1 MMKVYLDNNRATML
15 DTQVIEAMQPLY
27 TEHYADPVAIH
38 AEGTESQRLRDQA
51 YAKIRASL
59 HATEAD
65 MLIIGADPDALQ
77 SKLLLAFYMHTIMT
91 GQKNH
96 LILSAHAS
104 AAVHQTAA
112 YIASQG
118 CHVTVLPL
126 TSDGIV
132 DIALLKQTITPKT
145 ALVSI
150 PMADAQSGAII
161 PLDEVSQICKE
172 SAVPLHTDASHLV
185 GKLPIDVQML
195 DIDYLTLSAKTMHGP
210 GGTALLFVKA
220 GHALPNLTQPNHDHA
235 GIVGL
240 GKALELAVDAQ
251 AFEMEDVRELRD
263 RLEEAV
269 REIPEHLIVTPWAL
283 RTANTLLVGFKE
295 VQSETLLWELSK
307 RGIYASTEQGRHII
321 AEIGAD
327 PAYRHTLIGF
337 ALSRYT
343 TEEEI
348 DYTIE
353 KLRDAVDFIRT
364 QRTH

>member
-1 MMKVYLDNNRATML
+1 MKVYLDNNRATLL
-15 DTQVIEAMQPLY
+15 DPQVSDAMQPLY
-27 TEHYADPVAIH
+27 TTHYADPAAMH
-38 AEGTESQRLRDQA
+38 AEGAESRRLRDQA
-51 YAKIRASL
+51 YEKIRASL
-59 HATEAD
+59 HATESD
-65 MLIIGADPDALQ
+65 TLIIGADTDALH
-77 SKLLLAFYMHTIMT
+77 SRLLLAFYMHTIMT

-96 LILSAHAS
+96 LILSAHES
-104 AAVHQTAA
+104 DAVQLTAA

-118 CHVTVLPL
+118 CHVSILPL

-132 DIALLKQTITPKT
+132 DITLLKQTITAKT

-150 PMADAQSGAII
+150 TMVDAQSGAII
-161 PLDEVSQICKE
+161 PMDEVSQICKTYN
-172 SAVPLHTDASHLV
+172 VPLHTDASHLV
-185 GKLPIDVQML
+185 GKLPIDVQLL
-195 DIDYLTLSAKTMHGP
+195 DIDYLTLSTRTMHGP

-220 GHALPNLTQPNHDHA
+220 GQTLPNLIQPNHDHA
-235 GIVGL
+235 GLVGL

-263 RLEEAV
+263 KLEEAI
-269 REIPEHLIVTPWAL
+269 REIPEHLIITPWAL

-307 RGIYASTEQGRHII
+307 RGIYASAEQGRHII
-321 AEIGAD
+321 TNISAD
-327 PAYRHTLIGF
+327 PIYKHTLIGF
-337 ALSRYT
+337 ALSRYS

-348 DYTIE
+348 GYTIE